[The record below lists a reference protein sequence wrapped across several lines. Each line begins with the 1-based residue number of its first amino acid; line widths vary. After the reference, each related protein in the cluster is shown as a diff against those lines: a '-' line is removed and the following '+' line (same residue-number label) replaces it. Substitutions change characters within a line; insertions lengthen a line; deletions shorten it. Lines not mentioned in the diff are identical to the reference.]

1 MLVREFRKI
10 LLYVMMIV
18 AFLALQLSEAL
29 SFATVVLFWL
39 SLPFS
44 WFWEEP
50 RFNIARYARPWT
62 VLTLGM
68 FAFTVFNIFGL
79 GAEVI
84 DAGLIFVIFLAGA
97 KLFQRAEDKD
107 YTQAMA
113 LSLLLLAAAAVM
125 NDDMSFG
132 VLFAIYVVVSTLGL
146 TVQHVNVEVTTFHR
160 LAAAGMRI
168 ERAIVGATVVLGFSV
183 FLGSAAF
190 FFLFPR
196 VGLGFFM
203 QQGRDAIQ
211 TSGFGEEV
219 SLGGHGTVRED
230 STVIMRVVFQSEP
243 GILPE
248 DIHWRG
254 LSLDHYDGRRWRDTD
269 NVEITYVHVE
279 DEAAFVVAEEGLPA
293 GGWPVLDHTTI
304 QAEIN
309 LEPIGSD
316 VLFGIGRL
324 QAIQLPGTINTAP
337 SALMG
342 RSLSADR
349 TGAVRL
355 ATRSEVGVRYIMHSL
370 PNAVSEQQLRAAL
383 YRDEHTDM
391 RPVVWSWI
399 TEVRG
404 LAAMTPDQWPAQ
416 WTTEELILATS
427 GSHGQSARRGSG
439 ARALASLYLQLPDG
453 VITPRMAALNESLR
467 AGTSNSY
474 DYVVAVENW
483 LRNEL
488 AYTTDLPE
496 PSSPE
501 ANVVD
506 EFLFEWQRGHCEYFA
521 TAMVIL
527 LRQQGVPARI
537 VNGFLGADYNTVGR
551 YFAVRQAN
559 AHSWV
564 EVFFP
569 GSGWVEFDPTPAG
582 AASAAPRGMFAKVSE
597 ALDSLRLLWFRWV
610 VEYDLEQQVSL
621 LRDAFQA
628 AVGEED
634 MNAGPRQSTWIAQRL
649 RRLFF
654 RLLSNLRAVSAMV
667 LLAVGFTL
675 AYRSRNLGRYPW
687 SRTDWVMGSSWLGL
701 SVLSGVLWWGEWPQA
716 EALLVSVVPPV
727 LGVWL
732 AWLIRKAVLQPEE
745 SADARRTRGHLLV
758 SHLYETLL
766 RDVER
771 ASGVVA
777 ISLTMQDV
785 LERLPVLQDDTRA
798 RLDRFVAM
806 YRESRFG
813 GIELTTAQA
822 AALRRDFRQ
831 LRKLLAR
838 DFRAAARTA
847 LQAASGKG
855 G

>member
-1 MLVREFRKI
+1 MLVRELRKV
-10 LLYVMMIV
+10 LLYVMMIT
-18 AFLALQLSEAL
+18 AFLALQLSGAL
-29 SFATVVLFWL
+29 SIPTVALFWL

-50 RFNIARYARPWT
+50 RIQIARYARPWT
-62 VLTLGM
+62 VLTLAM
-68 FAFTVFNIFGL
+68 FAFTVFNIIGL
-79 GAEVI
+79 GSEVI

-113 LSLLLLAAAAVM
+113 LSLLLLASAAVM

-132 VLFAIYVVVSTLGL
+132 LLFAVYVVVSTLGL

-168 ERAIVGATVVLGFSV
+168 ERAIVGATVVLGLSV

-243 GILPE
+243 GIMPE

-269 NVEITYVHVE
+269 NVDISFIHVE
-279 DEAAFVVAEEGLPA
+279 EEAAFVVAEEGLPA
-293 GGWPVLDHTTI
+293 GGWPVLDDTTI

-316 VLFGIGRL
+316 VLFGIGPL
-324 QAIQLPGTINTAP
+324 QAIQLPGTMNTIP
-337 SALMG
+337 SGLLG

-355 ATRSEVGVRYIMHSL
+355 TTRSEVGIRYIMHSR
-370 PNAVSEQQLRAAL
+370 PNAVSAEQLRTAV
-383 YRDEHTDM
+383 YRDEHADM
-391 RPVVWSWI
+391 RPVVWNWI
-399 TEVRG
+399 TEARG
-404 LAAMTPDQWPAQ
+404 LSAMTPEQWPAQ
-416 WTTEELILATS
+416 WTSADLEFATS
-427 GSHGQSARRGSG
+427 GSHGQSARRGRG
-439 ARALASLYLQLPDG
+439 ARALAALYLQLPDG
-453 VITPRMAALNESLR
+453 VITPRIAALNTSLR
-467 AGTSNSY
+467 EGTTNSY
-474 DYVVAVENW
+474 EYVAAVENW

-496 PSSPE
+496 PSSAE

-506 EFLFEWQRGHCEYFA
+506 EFLFEWERGHCEYFA

-527 LRQQGVPARI
+527 LRQQGIPARI
-537 VNGFLGADYNTVGR
+537 VNGFLGADYNTVGG

-582 AASAAPRGMFAKVSE
+582 AASAGPRGMFAKVSE

-610 VEYDLEQQVSL
+610 VEYDLEQQVSI

-628 AVGEED
+628 VVGEEEISREPSQ
-634 MNAGPRQSTWIAQRL
+634 ASWIAQRL

-654 RLLSNLRAVSAMV
+654 RLLSNLRAVSAMM
-667 LLAVGFTL
+667 LLAVAFSIS
-675 AYRSRNLGRYPW
+675 YRGRNQGRYPW
-687 SRTDWVMGSSWLGL
+687 SRADWLLGASWLGF
-701 SVLSGVLWWGEWPQA
+701 SILSGVLWWGQWPQA
-716 EALLVSVVPPV
+716 EALLVSIVPPV

-732 AWLIRKAVLQPEE
+732 AWLIRKAILQPEE
-745 SADARRTRGHLLV
+745 SADAKRTRGHLLV

-777 ISLTMQDV
+777 ISMTMQDV
-785 LERLPVLQDDTRA
+785 IERLPTLQEDTRT
-798 RLDRFVAM
+798 RLTAFVAL

-813 GIELTTAQA
+813 GIELTSVQA
-822 AALRRDFRQ
+822 SALRKDFRQ
-831 LRKLLAR
+831 LRKLLSR
-838 DFRAAARTA
+838 DFKDAARAAMQT
-847 LQAASGKG
+847 ASGKG